1 MASEKFCLRWNDFES
16 NISVAFRE
24 LREEKDFF
32 DVTLACDDSQVQAH
46 KVILSACSPF
56 FRNIL
61 RRNPHQH
68 PLLYLKGVKY
78 KELLSV
84 LNFMYQGEV
93 NVAQEELNSFL
104 AVAEDLRVK
113 GLTQNNSGTSSSSS
127 TEKQRAPS
135 PKISRP
141 PAPPERD
148 PVPPPKRPRPAPP
161 PQSYHQ
167 DDDDIQEV
175 QPIVKSEPVSAPAEV
190 VPQQQQ
196 YATAGQQ
203 SQQQV
208 ALEDDAYADES
219 YDYGEYGDGGYDDGS
234 GMIDPNTGLPIQG
247 AGGADGNKGTLW
259 SGPSIESEAM
269 KKMIPMTD
277 DLGLKMWQC
286 SECDY
291 RVKNS
296 NDLRKHV
303 ERKHLECRVS
313 CDICFQVFNCR
324 YRLQQHHRSAHQNAF

>member
-1 MASEKFCLRWNDFES
+1 M
-16 NISVAFRE
+16 
-24 LREEKDFF
+24 
-32 DVTLACDDSQVQAH
+32 
-46 KVILSACSPF
+46 
-56 FRNIL
+56 
-61 RRNPHQH
+61 
-68 PLLYLKGVKY
+68 G
-78 KELLSV
+78 
-84 LNFMYQGEV
+84 
-93 NVAQEELNSFL
+93 
-104 AVAEDLRVK
+104 
-113 GLTQNNSGTSSSSS
+113 GLTQNNSGTSSSSTDHAS
-127 TEKQRAPS
+127 KQRAPS

-247 AGGADGNKGTLW
+247 AGGADGNKDLDQMIKASMQKLE
-259 SGPSIESEAM
+259 SGQ
-269 KKMIPMTD
+269 
-277 DLGLKMWQC
+277 WQC
-286 SECDY
+286 LSCGFASLRGDH
-291 RVKNS
+291 VKHHIEA
-296 NDLRKHV
+296 KH
-303 ERKHLECRVS
+303 
-313 CDICFQVFNCR
+313 I
-324 YRLQQHHRSAHQNAF
+324 